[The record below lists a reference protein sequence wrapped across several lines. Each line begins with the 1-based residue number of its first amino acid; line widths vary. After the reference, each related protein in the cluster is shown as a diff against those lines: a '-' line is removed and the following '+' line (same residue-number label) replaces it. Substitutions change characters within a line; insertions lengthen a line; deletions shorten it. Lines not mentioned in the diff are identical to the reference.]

1 MSITK
6 RTIEP
11 TMMNKN
17 QCLDLESLIL
27 QELAGKMTL
36 MLTNDERES
45 LAKAALEK
53 VLNGE
58 GGAFTDGPASGVNK
72 NDFIKDFLSYGI
84 IEDLLHDADVEDI
97 IINALKP
104 IYIHHAHKGFIATD
118 KCFYTPKELNHFIS
132 KLLIFSGRKSYHKIA
147 NLELA
152 NLAGRVNIIDSPL
165 GVQLTITKAKMDPL
179 SIVDLIRLGT
189 MSYEA
194 AGQLWLYMEGLSIRP
209 ANIIISGGPG
219 TGKTTLLNALLSF
232 VPGKDRLVVIE
243 DTLEL
248 NTFME
253 DGCSRLETDDEL
265 NLSDLVKNALR
276 MRPERIIVG
285 EVRGSE
291 ARDMI
296 TAVNIGKYC
305 MGTIHALSARE
316 TITRLHNEP
325 MNVPDALI
333 NLIDVFIILK
343 RYHAKGKLMR
353 VIDEVSETSG
363 MEASKVL
370 LSHVFKYDYNQN
382 HVVSVSPSTVYRDR
396 LAQET
401 GLTPRDIIN
410 ETWVRAAI
418 IKTLDSRDIHTIK
431 EVSTFCRFYALNPKE
446 AMVKIGLDRER
457 MLKDLNK

>member
-6 RTIEP
+6 KITEF
-11 TMMNKN
+11 MLMNKN
-17 QCLDLESLIL
+17 EHLDLEMLTL
-27 QELAGKMTL
+27 QRLVGKMTL
-36 MLTNDERES
+36 MLTDVERES
-45 LAKAALEK
+45 LVKTALEE
-53 VLNGE
+53 VLNDKSKAFADGLAAIE
-58 GGAFTDGPASGVNK
+58 GK
-72 NDFIKDFLSYGI
+72 NDFIKNFLSYGI
-84 IEDLLHDADVEDI
+84 IEDLLYNIDVEDI

-104 IYIHHAHKGFIATD
+104 IYIHHAQKGFMATD
-118 KCFYTPKELNHFIS
+118 KCFSSQKEFNNFIR
-132 KLLIFSGRKSYHKIA
+132 KLLVFSGRKDYHKIA

-152 NLAGRVNIIDSPL
+152 NLTGRVNIIDSPL
-165 GVQLTITKAKMDPL
+165 GIQVTITKAKMDPL
-179 SIVDLIRLGT
+179 SIIDLIRLGT

-232 VPGKDRLVVIE
+232 IPEKDRLVVIE

-253 DGCSRLETDDEL
+253 DSCSRLETDDEL
-265 NLSDLVKNALR
+265 SLSDLVKNSLR

-285 EVRGSE
+285 EVRGAE

-325 MNVPDALI
+325 MNVPQALI

-343 RYHAKGKLMR
+343 RYHVKGKLYR

-363 MEASKVL
+363 MESSRVL
-370 LSHVFKYDYNQN
+370 LSHVFKYNYDQN
-382 HVVSVSPSTVYRDR
+382 HVVAVSPSTVFRDR
-396 LAQET
+396 LAMES

-410 ETWVRAAI
+410 ETWIRAAI
-418 IKTLDSRDIHTIK
+418 LKTLDNRDIHTIT
-431 EVSTFCRFYALNPKE
+431 EVSTFCRYYALSPQE

-457 MLKDLNK
+457 MLKDLSK

>member
-1 MSITK
+1 M
-6 RTIEP
+6 R
-11 TMMNKN
+11 
-17 QCLDLESLIL
+17 
-27 QELAGKMTL
+27 
-36 MLTNDERES
+36 
-45 LAKAALEK
+45 
-53 VLNGE
+53 
-58 GGAFTDGPASGVNK
+58 
-72 NDFIKDFLSYGI
+72 
-84 IEDLLHDADVEDI
+84 
-97 IINALKP
+97 LKP

-118 KCFYTPKELNHFIS
+118 KCFQSQKEFNNFIQ
-132 KLLIFSGRKSYHKIA
+132 KLLVFAGRKSYHKIA

-152 NLAGRVNIIDSPL
+152 NLSGRVNIIDSPL
-165 GVQLTITKAKMDPL
+165 GIQLTITKAKMDPL
-179 SIVDLIRLGT
+179 SIIDLIRHGT

-209 ANIIISGGPG
+209 ANIIIAGGPG

-232 VPGKDRLVVIE
+232 IPEKDRLVVIE

-253 DGCSRLETDDEL
+253 DSCSRLETDDEL
-265 NLSDLVKNALR
+265 NLSDLVKNSLR

-285 EVRGSE
+285 EVRGAE

-305 MGTIHALSARE
+305 IGTIHALSARE

-343 RYHAKGKLMR
+343 RYHVKGKLFR

-363 MEASKVL
+363 MESSKVL
-370 LSHVFKYDYNQN
+370 LSHVFKYNYDQN

-401 GLTPRDIIN
+401 GLTPRDVIN
-410 ETWVRAAI
+410 ETWIRAAVL
-418 IKTLDSRDIHTIK
+418 KTLDNKDIHTIK
-431 EVSTFCRFYALNPKE
+431 EVSTFCRYYALYPKE
-446 AMVKIGLDRER
+446 AMAKIGLDRER
-457 MLKDLNK
+457 MLKI

>member
-1 MSITK
+1 MINSK
-6 RTIEP
+6 EY
-11 TMMNKN
+11 
-17 QCLDLESLIL
+17 LDLEIL
-27 QELAGKMTL
+27 TLQRLAGRLTL
-36 MLTNDERES
+36 MLTDTERES
-45 LAKAALEK
+45 LVRIALQEVLECEGK
-53 VLNGE
+53 VFADDL
-58 GGAFTDGPASGVNK
+58 ASGDNK
-72 NDFIKDFLSYGI
+72 NNFVKKFLSYGI
-84 IEDLLHDADVEDI
+84 IEDLLYNIDVEDI

-104 IYIHHAHKGFIATD
+104 IYIHHSQKGFIPTD
-118 KCFYTPKELNHFIS
+118 KCFQSKKEFNNFIQ
-132 KLLIFSGRKSYHKIA
+132 KLLIFAGRKSYHKVA

-165 GVQLTITKAKMDPL
+165 GAQLTITKAKMDPL
-179 SIVDLIRLGT
+179 SIIDLIRYGS

-194 AGQLWLYMEGLSIRP
+194 AGQLWLYLEGLSIRP
-209 ANIIISGGPG
+209 ANVIISGGPG

-232 VPGKDRLVVIE
+232 IPEKDRLVVIE

-253 DGCSRLETDDEL
+253 DSCSRLETDDEL
-265 NLSDLVKNALR
+265 TLSDLVKNSLR

-305 MGTIHALSARE
+305 MGTMHALSARE

-325 MNVPDALI
+325 MNVPDVLI

-343 RYHAKGKLMR
+343 RYHVKGRLYR

-370 LSHVFKYDYNQN
+370 LSHVFKYNYDQN
-382 HVVSVSPSTVYRDR
+382 KVMSVSPSTVYRDR

-401 GLTPRDIIN
+401 GLTPRDVIN
-410 ETWVRAAI
+410 ETWMRAAVL
-418 IKTLDSRDIHTIK
+418 KTLDKKDIHTIK
-431 EVSTFCRFYALNPKE
+431 EVSTFCRYYALNPKE
-446 AMVKIGLDRER
+446 AMAKIGLDRES
-457 MLKDLNK
+457 MLKDLSK

>member
-1 MSITK
+1 
-6 RTIEP
+6 
-11 TMMNKN
+11 MNKN
-17 QCLDLESLIL
+17 EYLELESLTL
-27 QELAGKMTL
+27 QKLVGKLNL
-36 MLTNDERES
+36 MLTDSEREALVRIALQEVLNDEGKA
-45 LAKAALEK
+45 LAEDLSHGDEK
-53 VLNGE
+53 NNFV
-58 GGAFTDGPASGVNK
+58 K
-72 NDFIKDFLSYGI
+72 KFLSYGI
-84 IEDLLHDADVEDI
+84 IEDLLYNVDVEDI

-104 IYIHHAHKGFIATD
+104 IYIHHAQKGFICTD
-118 KCFYTPKELNHFIS
+118 KCFQGKKEFNNFIQ
-132 KLLIFSGRKSYHKIA
+132 KLLVFAGRKNYHKIA

-152 NLAGRVNIIDSPL
+152 NLAGRVNMVDSPL

-179 SIVDLIRLGT
+179 SIIDLIRRGS
-189 MSYEA
+189 MGYEA

-232 VPGKDRLVVIE
+232 VPEKDRLVVIE

-253 DGCSRLETDDEL
+253 DSCSRLETDDEL
-265 NLSDLVKNALR
+265 SLSDLVKNALR

-305 MGTIHALSARE
+305 MGTMHALTARE
-316 TITRLHNEP
+316 TISRLHNEP
-325 MNVPDALI
+325 MNVPDVLI

-343 RYHAKGKLMR
+343 RYHVKDKLYR

-363 MEASKVL
+363 MEASRVL
-370 LSHVFKYDYNQN
+370 LSHVFKYNYDQN
-382 HVVSVSPSTVYRDR
+382 LVMSVSPSTVYRDR
-396 LAQET
+396 LAQES
-401 GLTPRDIIN
+401 GLKPRDVIN
-410 ETWVRAAI
+410 ETWLRAAVL
-418 IKTLDSRDIHTIK
+418 KTLDKKDIHTIK
-431 EVSTFCRFYALNPKE
+431 EVTTFCRYYAIHPKE
-446 AMVKIGLDRER
+446 AMTKIGLDRDH

>member
-1 MSITK
+1 
-6 RTIEP
+6 
-11 TMMNKN
+11 MNKN
-17 QCLDLESLIL
+17 EHLDLEIL
-27 QELAGKMTL
+27 TLQGLVGKMTL
-36 MLTNDERES
+36 MLTDVERES
-45 LAKAALEK
+45 LVKTALEE
-53 VLNGE
+53 VLHDKGKAFADPLAAGE
-58 GGAFTDGPASGVNK
+58 GK
-72 NDFIKDFLSYGI
+72 NNFIKKFLSYGI
-84 IEDLLHDADVEDI
+84 IEDLLYNIDVEDI

-104 IYIHHAHKGFIATD
+104 IYVHHAQKGLMPTD
-118 KCFYTPKELNHFIS
+118 KCFHSQKEFAHFIR
-132 KLLIFSGRKSYHKIA
+132 KLLVFAGRKDYHKIA

-165 GVQLTITKAKMDPL
+165 GTQLTITKAKMDPL
-179 SIVDLIRLGT
+179 SIIDLVRRGT
-189 MSYEA
+189 MNYEA
-194 AGQLWLYMEGLSIRP
+194 AGQLWLYLEGLSIRP

-232 VPGKDRLVVIE
+232 IPEKDRLVVIE

-253 DGCSRLETDDEL
+253 DSCSRLETDDEL
-265 NLSDLVKNALR
+265 SLSDLVKNSLR

-285 EVRGSE
+285 EVRGAE

-325 MNVPDALI
+325 MNVPEALI

-343 RYHAKGKLMR
+343 RYHVKGKLYR

-363 MEASKVL
+363 MEAGRVVL
-370 LSHVFKYDYNQN
+370 LSHVFKYNYEKNY
-382 HVVSVSPSTVYRDR
+382 VVAVSPSTVYRDR

-410 ETWVRAAI
+410 ETWIRAAI
-418 IKTLDSRDIHTIK
+418 LKTLDNRGIHTIK
-431 EVSTFCRFYALNPKE
+431 EVSTFCRYYALNPQE

-457 MLKDLNK
+457 MVKDLSK

>member
-1 MSITK
+1 
-6 RTIEP
+6 
-11 TMMNKN
+11 MNKN
-17 QCLDLESLIL
+17 EFLELEKLVLTRLVGRMSLMLADFERENLVKLAL
-27 QELAGKMTL
+27 QEVLTDEGKALADT
-36 MLTNDERES
+36 
-45 LAKAALEK
+45 
-53 VLNGE
+53 V
-58 GGAFTDGPASGVNK
+58 ASGDVRN
-72 NDFIKDFLSYGI
+72 NFIKKFISYGI
-84 IEDLLHDADVEDI
+84 IEDLLYNPDVEDI

-104 IYIHHAHKGFIATD
+104 IYIHHAHKGFIPTD
-118 KCFYTPKELNHFIS
+118 KSFHNQKEFNNFIQ
-132 KLLIFSGRKSYHKIA
+132 KLLVFAGRKNYHKIA

-165 GVQLTITKAKMDPL
+165 GAQLTITKTKTDPL
-179 SIVDLIRLGT
+179 SIIDLIRHGT
-189 MSYEA
+189 MGYEA
-194 AGQLWLYMEGLSIRP
+194 AGQLWLYLEGLSIRP
-209 ANIIISGGPG
+209 ANMIISGGPG

-232 VPGKDRLVVIE
+232 IPEKDRLVVIE

-248 NTFME
+248 NTFL
-253 DGCSRLETDDEL
+253 DDSCSRLETDDEL
-265 NLSDLVKNALR
+265 TLSDLVKNSLR

-305 MGTIHALSARE
+305 MGTMHALSARE

-325 MNVPDALI
+325 MNVPDVLI

-343 RYHAKGKLMR
+343 RYHVKGKLYR

-363 MEASKVL
+363 MESSKVL
-370 LSHVFKYDYNQN
+370 LSQVFKYNYERN
-382 HVVSVSPSTVYRDR
+382 HVAPVSPSTVYRDR

-410 ETWVRAAI
+410 ETWIRAAI
-418 IKTLDSRDIHTIK
+418 LKTLDDKDIHTIK
-431 EVSTFCRFYALNPKE
+431 EVSTFCHYYSLNPKD

-457 MLKDLNK
+457 MLKDLSK

>member
-1 MSITK
+1 MH
-6 RTIEP
+6 
-11 TMMNKN
+11 KN
-17 QCLDLESLIL
+17 EHLELEMLTL
-27 QELAGKMTL
+27 QKLVGKMSL
-36 MLTNDERES
+36 MLTDMERES
-45 LAKAALEK
+45 LALTALQE
-53 VLNGE
+53 VLNDKGKAFADEWAASE
-58 GGAFTDGPASGVNK
+58 GKIN
-72 NDFIKDFLSYGI
+72 FIKKFLSYGI
-84 IEDLLHDADVEDI
+84 IEDFLYDVDVEDI

-104 IYIHHAHKGFIATD
+104 IYIHHAQKGFIATN
-118 KCFYTPKELNHFIS
+118 KFFHNQKELNNFIQ
-132 KLLIFSGRKSYHKIA
+132 KLLIFSGRKNYHKIA

-165 GVQLTITKAKMDPL
+165 GAQLTITKAKMDPL
-179 SIVDLIRLGT
+179 SIIDLIRRGT
-189 MSYEA
+189 MGYEA

-232 VPGKDRLVVIE
+232 IPEKDRIVVIE

-253 DGCSRLETDDEL
+253 DSCSRLETDDEL
-265 NLSDLVKNALR
+265 SLSDLVKNSLR
-276 MRPERIIVG
+276 MRPERIIIG
-285 EVRGSE
+285 EVRGAE

-296 TAVNIGKYC
+296 TAVNVGKYC

-325 MNVPDALI
+325 MNVPQALI

-343 RYHAKGKLMR
+343 RYHVNGKLYR

-363 MEASKVL
+363 MEASRVL
-370 LSHVFKYDYNQN
+370 LSHVFKYNYEEN

-401 GLTPRDIIN
+401 GLTPRDVIN

-418 IKTLDSRDIHTIK
+418 LKTLDKRNVTTIK
-431 EVSTFCRFYALNPKE
+431 EVSTFCHYYSLNPKE
-446 AMVKIGLDRER
+446 AMAKIGLDREH
-457 MLKDLNK
+457 MLKDLSK

>member
-1 MSITK
+1 
-6 RTIEP
+6 
-11 TMMNKN
+11 MNKN
-17 QCLDLESLIL
+17 EHLDLEMLTL
-27 QELAGKMTL
+27 QRLVGKMTL
-36 MLTNDERES
+36 MLTDVERES
-45 LAKAALEK
+45 LVKTALEE
-53 VLNGE
+53 VLNDKSKAFADGLAAIE
-58 GGAFTDGPASGVNK
+58 GK
-72 NDFIKDFLSYGI
+72 NDFIKNFLSYGI
-84 IEDLLHDADVEDI
+84 IEDLLYNIDVEDI

-104 IYIHHAHKGFIATD
+104 IYIHHAQKGFMATD
-118 KCFYTPKELNHFIS
+118 KCFSSQKEFNNFIR
-132 KLLIFSGRKSYHKIA
+132 KLLVFSGRKDYHKIA

-152 NLAGRVNIIDSPL
+152 NLTGRVNIIDSPL
-165 GVQLTITKAKMDPL
+165 GIQVTITKAKMDPL
-179 SIVDLIRLGT
+179 SIIDLIRLGT

-232 VPGKDRLVVIE
+232 IPEKDRLVVIE

-253 DGCSRLETDDEL
+253 DSCSRLETDDEL
-265 NLSDLVKNALR
+265 SLSDLVKNSLR

-285 EVRGSE
+285 EVRGAE

-325 MNVPDALI
+325 MNVPQALI

-343 RYHAKGKLMR
+343 RYHVKGKLYR

-363 MEASKVL
+363 MESSRVL
-370 LSHVFKYDYNQN
+370 LSHVFKYNYDQN
-382 HVVSVSPSTVYRDR
+382 HVVAVSPSTVFRDR
-396 LAQET
+396 LAMES

-410 ETWVRAAI
+410 ETWIRAAI
-418 IKTLDSRDIHTIK
+418 LKTLDNRDIHTIT
-431 EVSTFCRFYALNPKE
+431 EVSTFCRYYALSPQE

-457 MLKDLNK
+457 MLKDLSK

>member
-1 MSITK
+1 
-6 RTIEP
+6 
-11 TMMNKN
+11 MNKN
-17 QCLDLESLIL
+17 EYLELESLTL
-27 QELAGKMTL
+27 QKLVGKLNL
-36 MLTNDERES
+36 MLTDSEREALVRIALQEVLNDEGKA
-45 LAKAALEK
+45 LAEDLSHGDEK
-53 VLNGE
+53 NNFV
-58 GGAFTDGPASGVNK
+58 K
-72 NDFIKDFLSYGI
+72 KFLSYGI
-84 IEDLLHDADVEDI
+84 IEDLLYNVDVEDI

-104 IYIHHAHKGFIATD
+104 IYIHHAQKGFICTD
-118 KCFYTPKELNHFIS
+118 KCFQGKKEFNNFFQ
-132 KLLIFSGRKSYHKIA
+132 KLLVFAGRKNYHKIA

-152 NLAGRVNIIDSPL
+152 NLAGRVNMVDSPL

-179 SIVDLIRLGT
+179 SIIDLIRRGS

-232 VPGKDRLVVIE
+232 VPEKDRLVVIE

-253 DGCSRLETDDEL
+253 DSCSRLETDDEL
-265 NLSDLVKNALR
+265 SLSDLVKNALR

-305 MGTIHALSARE
+305 MGTMHALTARE
-316 TITRLHNEP
+316 TISRLHNEP
-325 MNVPDALI
+325 MNVPDVLI

-343 RYHAKGKLMR
+343 RYHVKDKLYR

-363 MEASKVL
+363 MEASRVL
-370 LSHVFKYDYNQN
+370 LSHVFKYNYDQN
-382 HVVSVSPSTVYRDR
+382 LVMSVSPSTVYRDR
-396 LAQET
+396 LAQES
-401 GLTPRDIIN
+401 GLKPRDVIN
-410 ETWVRAAI
+410 ETWLRAAVL
-418 IKTLDSRDIHTIK
+418 KTLDKKDIHTIK
-431 EVSTFCRFYALNPKE
+431 EVTTFCRYYAIHPKE
-446 AMVKIGLDRER
+446 AMTKIGLDRDH